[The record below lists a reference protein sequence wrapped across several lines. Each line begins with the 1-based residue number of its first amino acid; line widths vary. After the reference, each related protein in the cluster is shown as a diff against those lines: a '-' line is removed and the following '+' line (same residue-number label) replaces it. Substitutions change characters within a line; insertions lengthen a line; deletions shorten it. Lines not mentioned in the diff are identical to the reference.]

1 MQIFNFSEPSRQALK
16 IAQSIAKE
24 HFSKEYFG
32 SHLFK
37 ALLHNEVGLSSVL
50 VSYGKDVNYL
60 SDWIDYR
67 IEAIPKAGQ
76 PVSEPPAAKEVEK
89 IFEVADLI
97 KLKFSEDL
105 ITPFALATAILRS
118 GIVFSDEQLKTINLS
133 EKELIELR
141 LENLSLGLD
150 AQTQNEEKNKSSN
163 GVTSSSSGA
172 LLKYCTDKTQI
183 AHDGGLDEVIG
194 REGELRKLKEI
205 IGRRTKPNVIIVGEP
220 GVGKTSLIDGFA
232 IDLINDSVPEYMSG
246 SILFEL
252 DLGALIAGA
261 AYKGEIEDRL
271 KKIIAELK
279 KQESAILFIDEIHA
293 LLDPKSGFGGAAN
306 LLKPELA
313 RGEITVIGAT
323 TNEEYRKYIESDDA
337 FSRRFDVVR
346 VEEPDFDTAYQMLK
360 KVVPYYEEHHKIE
373 VENQA
378 VIDSINLCQRYLKE
392 RKLPDAAIDL
402 IDQTMSAI
410 RMMKDTSSGL
420 IQQYKEKVDT
430 ITDQDNIEDVLWTGR
445 NINVSFSPIL
455 LGKQKYELQ
464 FSKNDTIE
472 EAKNKVSSSLNEI
485 EEIYNAS
492 GEKLTAQDIGSI
504 VSQKTG
510 IPMGKLQGDEK
521 KKLLELEEILKR
533 RVVGQEHA
541 IHIISEA
548 VRESRAGLIKEGQ
561 PIGSF
566 FFMGP
571 TGTGKTELA
580 KTLADFLFNDEKA
593 LIRFDMSE
601 FKEEHSVALLYGAPP
616 GYVGYE
622 EGGLLVNKIR
632 QQPYSIVLFDEIEKA
647 HQSVFDLFLQ
657 ILDEGKLADRLGK
670 IGDFS
675 NAIILFTSNIG
686 SDFIIEQFNK
696 DIIPDTNVL
705 MDRMSSYFRPEF
717 LARLTEIVPF
727 SPIQE
732 KVILMIFDIQMKQL
746 HKILGAKEIE
756 LEISIEAK
764 KKIAMEDFDQKYGAR
779 PIKGRIRKLIRRPL
793 SKKIISE
800 EVKSGDKVKID
811 LENNELTWK
820 VNK

>member
-1 MQIFNFSEPSRQALK
+1 MQIFNFSEASRQALK

-67 IEAIPKAGQ
+67 IESMPKASK
-76 PVSEPPAAKEVEK
+76 PVPEPSAATEIEK
-89 IFEVADLI
+89 VFEVADLI
-97 KLKFSEDL
+97 KLKFNEDL
-105 ITPFALATAILRS
+105 ITPFALITAILRP
-118 GIVFSDEQLKTINLS
+118 GIVFSDEQLKTINIS
-133 EKELIELR
+133 EKEIIALR

-150 AQTQNEEKNKSSN
+150 QQFNKDDKDLNSKAATT
-163 GVTSSSSGA
+163 TSTGS
-172 LLKYCTDKTQI
+172 LLKYCSDKTQI

-232 IDLINDSVPEYMSG
+232 IDLINDSVPKYMSG

-337 FSRRFDVVR
+337 FSRRFDVVK

-360 KVVPYYEEHHKIE
+360 KVVPYYEEHHQIE

-420 IQQYKEKVDT
+420 IQQYKDKVDT
-430 ITDQDNIEDVLWTGR
+430 ISDKDNIEDVLWTGR

-472 EAKNKVSSSLNEI
+472 EAKSKVSSSLNEI
-485 EEIYNAS
+485 EKIYNSS

-521 KKLLELEEILKR
+521 KKLLKLEEILKR

-732 KVILMIFDIQMKQL
+732 EIILMIFDIQMKQL
-746 HKILGAKEIE
+746 HKILDAKEIE
-756 LEISIEAK
+756 LEISLEAK
-764 KKIAMEDFDQKYGAR
+764 KKIAMEGFDQKYGAR

-800 EVKSGDKVKID
+800 EVKSGDNVKIY
-811 LENNELTWK
+811 LENNELSWK
-820 VNK
+820 VN